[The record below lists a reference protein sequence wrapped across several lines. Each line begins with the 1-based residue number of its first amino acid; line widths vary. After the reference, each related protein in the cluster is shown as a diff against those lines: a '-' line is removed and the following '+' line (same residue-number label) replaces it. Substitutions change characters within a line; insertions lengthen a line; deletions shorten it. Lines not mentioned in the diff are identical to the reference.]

1 MIYKFLNIPCIAQLY
16 LYHMVKFHGRHFG
29 YDITQLGKPLCS
41 ELLYQLKWHCTANS
55 KLHIGNASVTHQM
68 FTVDNINKT

>member
-41 ELLYQLKWHCTANS
+41 ELLYQLKNGIALRTQNS
-55 KLHIGNASVTHQM
+55 ILEMLQLLIKCLLLTI
-68 FTVDNINKT
+68 